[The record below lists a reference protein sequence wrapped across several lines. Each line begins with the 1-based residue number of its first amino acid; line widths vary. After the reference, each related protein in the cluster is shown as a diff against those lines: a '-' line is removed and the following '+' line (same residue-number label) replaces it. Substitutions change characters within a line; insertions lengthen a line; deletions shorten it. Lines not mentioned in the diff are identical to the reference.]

1 MEYEMRNLQA
11 EDIFSIVKILNGIGL
26 KNIKESIDFE
36 EINNIRKRMVKDNS
50 EDNSEDIYSQVGVNV
65 VMSIATVI
73 LENLPKIKNDLYTFV
88 GETLD
93 NKNIIVI
100 LPNALCTSGLSIEG
114 KSGEESVGKFTFECH
129 GDANESLTTLP
140 YKIYY
145 PTASV

>member
-1 MEYEMRNLQA
+1 MEYEMRKLQA
-11 EDIFSIVKILNGIGL
+11 TDLFSVVKILNGIGL

-88 GETLD
+88 GSVIGIKTKDVAKMDMGEFMDVLIA
-93 NKNIIVI
+93 IIQ
-100 LPNALCTSGLSIEG
+100 
-114 KSGEESVGKFTFECH
+114 KEEFKDFF
-129 GDANESLTTLP
+129 
-140 YKIYY
+140 KR
-145 PTASV
+145 ASKLIK